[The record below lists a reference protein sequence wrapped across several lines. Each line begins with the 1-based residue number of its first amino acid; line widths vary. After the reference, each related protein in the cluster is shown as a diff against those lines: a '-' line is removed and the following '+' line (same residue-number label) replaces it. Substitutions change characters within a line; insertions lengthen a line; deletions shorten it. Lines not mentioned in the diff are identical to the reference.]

1 MRTSVPNQI
10 SRARTQQMVVA
21 GKSRVKSKQTESV
34 VEDKAEDKENGTGK
48 NNDATGGAA
57 VSALSLLQK
66 RMEREGDGGEGGS
79 VDEHMTFDL
88 GR

>member
-1 MRTSVPNQI
+1 M
-10 SRARTQQMVVA
+10 
-21 GKSRVKSKQTESV
+21 
-34 VEDKAEDKENGTGK
+34 EDKAEDKENGAAK
-48 NNDATGGAA
+48 NNEASGGGA

-66 RMEREGDGGEGGS
+66 RMEREGDAGEGGS

>member
-1 MRTSVPNQI
+1 
-10 SRARTQQMVVA
+10 VA
-21 GKSRVKSKQTESV
+21 DASKSE
-34 VEDKAEDKENGTGK
+34 EKENGAAK
-48 NNDATGGAA
+48 NEGTSA

-79 VDEHMTFDL
+79 IDEHMTFDL